1 MPTLAIIGVILF
13 VVGYLIPAAIE
24 IYEKTQAKEALDD
37 RVSLFSIRADWFT
50 AFSALAVGMS
60 GFLIYIWT
68 GGTIALSLL
77 DRELATI
84 VVLAGSASAFLSFVI
99 MKWLEGV
106 LMVLGYMWETVVAKR
121 RRLAEEAEQEK
132 AAIRK
137 QARDEGLAEGRVE
150 GRAEG
155 RAKGLAE
162 GRAEMQNEN
171 ARLKARLTELEQ
183 NRNGNAE

>member
-60 GFLIYIWT
+60 GFLIYIWI
-68 GGTIALSLL
+68 GGTIASSLL

-99 MKWLEGV
+99 MKWLEGI
-106 LMVLGYMWETVVAKR
+106 LMVLGYMWDNTVVARRKR
-121 RRLAEEAEQEK
+121 IAAK
-132 AAIRK
+132 AKADGYA
-137 QARDEGLAEGRVE
+137 Q

-155 RAKGLAE
+155 QAAGRAEGQAE
-162 GRAEMQNEN
+162 GRAEMQAEN
-171 ARLKARLTELEQ
+171 ARLKARIAELERQ
-183 NRNGNAE
+183 RNGDGE

>member
-1 MPTLAIIGVILF
+1 MPTLAIIGITLF

-24 IYEKTQAKEALDD
+24 IYEKTQAKDALDD

-68 GGTIALSLL
+68 GGTIALSLP
-77 DRELATI
+77 DRELAAI

-99 MKWLEGV
+99 MKWLEGI
-106 LMVLGYMWETVVAKR
+106 LMVLGYMWDNTVVARRKR
-121 RRLAEEAEQEK
+121 IAAK
-132 AAIRK
+132 AK
-137 QARDEGLAEGRVE
+137 AEGYAA

-155 RAKGLAE
+155 REEWQAKGRAE
-162 GRAEMQNEN
+162 GRAEMQEEN
-171 ARLKARLTELEQ
+171 ARLKARIAELEQ
-183 NRNGNAE
+183 NRNGDAE

>member
-1 MPTLAIIGVILF
+1 MPTLAIIGIILF

-68 GGTIALSLL
+68 GGKIALSLP
-77 DRELATI
+77 DRDLATI

-99 MKWLEGV
+99 MKWLEGI
-106 LMVLGYMWETVVAKR
+106 LMVLGYMWDNTVVARR
-121 RRLAEEAEQEK
+121 RRLAEEERAEIREK
-132 AAIRK
+132 AL
-137 QARDEGLAEGRVE
+137 EEGRTE
-150 GRAEG
+150 GRAELEDA
-155 RAKGLAE
+155 RE
-162 GRAEMQNEN
+162 EN
-171 ARLKARLTELEQ
+171 ARLKARIAELEQ
-183 NRNGNAE
+183 NRNGDAE

>member
-1 MPTLAIIGVILF
+1 MPTLAIIGITLF

-24 IYEKTQAKEALDD
+24 IYEKTQAKDALDD

-50 AFSALAVGMS
+50 AFSALAAGMS

-68 GGTIALSLL
+68 GGKIALSLL

-99 MKWLEGV
+99 MKWLEGI
-106 LMVLGYMWETVVAKR
+106 LMVLGYMWDNTVVARRKR
-121 RRLAEEAEQEK
+121 IAAK
-132 AAIRK
+132 AK
-137 QARDEGLAEGRVE
+137 AEGYAAGREEGQAE

-155 RAKGLAE
+155 REEWQAKGRAE
-162 GRAEMQNEN
+162 GRAEMQKEN
-171 ARLKARLTELEQ
+171 ARLKARIAELEQ
-183 NRNGNAE
+183 NRNGDAE